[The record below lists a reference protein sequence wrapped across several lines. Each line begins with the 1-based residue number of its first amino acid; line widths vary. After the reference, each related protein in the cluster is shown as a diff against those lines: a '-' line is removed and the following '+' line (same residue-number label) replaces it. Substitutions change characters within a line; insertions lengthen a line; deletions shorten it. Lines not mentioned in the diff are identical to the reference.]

1 MMSVPYGTKDVSYQA
16 AGQFAGLIKL
26 VDDFYGFMQ
35 TLPEAKHILEMHD
48 EDLTV
53 SKDKLARFL
62 SAWTGGPR
70 LYKEKYGAI
79 SIPSAHSHLAIGSSE
94 RDAWLLCMEKA
105 LALQPYEADFKRYLI
120 TQLALPASR
129 CKNRD

>member
-1 MMSVPYGTKDVSYQA
+1 MNAPYGTNDASYQA
-16 AGQFAGLIKL
+16 AGQFEGLIKL
-26 VDDFYGFMQ
+26 VEDFYGFMQ

-48 EDLTV
+48 ADLTL

-105 LALQPYEADFKRYLI
+105 LAKQPYEQDFREYLLK
-120 TQLALPASR
+120 QLSVPAER
-129 CKNRD
+129 CRNRD

>member
-1 MMSVPYGTKDVSYQA
+1 MSVAYGTNDASYKA
-16 AGQFAGLIKL
+16 AGQFEGLIKL
-26 VDDFYGFMQ
+26 VEDFYGFMQ
-35 TLPEAKHILEMHD
+35 VLPEAKHVLEMHD
-48 EDLTV
+48 PDLTV

-79 SIPSAHSHLAIGSSE
+79 SIPAAHSHLAIGSSE

-105 LALQPYEADFKRYLI
+105 LAKQPYEQDFREYLLK
-120 TQLALPASR
+120 QLSVPAER
-129 CKNRD
+129 CRNRE

>member
-1 MMSVPYGTKDVSYQA
+1 M
-16 AGQFAGLIKL
+16 

>member
-1 MMSVPYGTKDVSYQA
+1 MNAPYGTNDASYQA
-16 AGQFAGLIKL
+16 AGQFEGLIKL
-26 VDDFYGFMQ
+26 VEDFYGFMQ
-35 TLPEAKHILEMHD
+35 ALPEAKHILEMHD
-48 EDLTV
+48 ADLTL

-105 LALQPYEADFKRYLI
+105 LAKQPYEQDFREYLLK
-120 TQLALPASR
+120 QLSVPAER
-129 CKNRD
+129 CRNRD

>member
-1 MMSVPYGTKDVSYQA
+1 MSVPYGTNDASYQA
-16 AGQFAGLIKL
+16 AGQIEGLIKL

-35 TLPEAKHILEMHD
+35 TLPEAKHVLEMHD
-48 EDLTV
+48 PDLTL
-53 SKDKLARFL
+53 SKDKLASFL

-79 SIPSAHSHLAIGSSE
+79 SIPAAHSHLAIGSSE

-105 LALQPYEADFKRYLI
+105 LAKQPYEQDFREYLLN
-120 TQLALPASR
+120 QLSKPAER
-129 CKNRD
+129 CRNRE